1 MILEGDCA
9 GVIFFL
15 HLHELAHS
23 IVFLVGQPNATA
35 RIRRRSQYGKLD
47 GQIYVILDE
56 QVEGSMHVV
65 MSGNAVD
72 DEDQKMNPVSSLRFN
87 ETTPRHP
94 EGVRRV
100 IEMSVND

>member
-23 IVFLVGQPNATA
+23 LVFLVGQPNATV

-47 GQIYVILDE
+47 RQIHAILGGQVGGGL
-56 QVEGSMHVV
+56 
-65 MSGNAVD
+65 NAVD